1 MTAPN
6 PDDKILALRRTLAV
20 QREGCLRLAPEEA
33 LERILDSPQP
43 AALVHAFPEEDLH
56 ILIREIGPDD
66 ALPLIALASSKQ
78 REYLLDQEIWQRDR
92 IDLSATA
99 RWLDRLLRA
108 DASAARTIQWLAK
121 DKLDVIELF
130 LFRAIEVR
138 MREHDQDPS
147 VFGPDFFSY
156 DNVFYIRIISP
167 PPVPEKD
174 EPEPGGASLQDTVKK
189 LLDHLAD
196 SDYVRLQG
204 ILLEAAHVLPAETEE
219 EAYRL
224 RTVRLAEKGFLPFE
238 EAVGLYQPLNDQA
251 FPHKARRQ
259 HRLAPT
265 QPDFFP
271 LVPATVLPEGNLFTR
286 ALASLDDREQRQ
298 ALQEEFAALCNRII
312 VADRQKIDRR
322 EALATVVAKAS
333 GYIHI
338 GLQKR
343 LPQNASGVSD
353 ATAAR
358 EIGRYHLAGLFRL
371 GYGEATRLKRAAEE
385 WVHQSWFAG
394 QGLSLT
400 FWGETWLGVIGGL
413 LLKRPLF
420 FDNYQ
425 TGRMYREFACQEDID
440 WSRRQLMQ
448 VQRFDGLLGKL
459 DPTLTASAKAAFLTY
474 KNLLLSLWAR
484 SDLGLSKEIRPIA
497 LQAFQP
503 FFQALFEPDTAPTD
517 KGQKISAAKRSQFLE
532 WLATRTDET
541 ATALSAFIGS
551 SLESLFV
558 ELEDDYGRVSADR
571 IDPRYVSHFLIER

>member
-1 MTAPN
+1 MSTSN
-6 PDDKILALRRTLAV
+6 PEDKILALRRNLAV
-20 QREGCLRLAPEEA
+20 QREECLRLAPEEA

-56 ILIREIGPDD
+56 ILIREIGPED
-66 ALPLIALASSKQ
+66 ALPLIALASNKQ

-92 IDLSATA
+92 IDLTATV

-108 DASAARTIQWLAK
+108 DPSPTRSIQWLAK

-130 LFRAIEVR
+130 LSRAIEVQ
-138 MREHDQDPS
+138 MRENDQDPS
-147 VFGPDFFSY
+147 VFGADFFSY

-167 PPVPEKD
+167 PTAPKEE
-174 EPEPGGASLQDTVKK
+174 EPSPGGVSLHDTVKK

-204 ILLEAAHVLPAETEE
+204 ILLEAAHVLPAESEE

-238 EAVGLYQPLNDQA
+238 EAVGLYQPLNDQV

-259 HRLAPT
+259 HRLAPS

-271 LVPATVLPEGNLFTR
+271 LVPTTVLPEGNLFTR

-298 ALQEEFAALCNRII
+298 ALQEEFATLCNRII

-343 LPQNASGVSD
+343 LPQNASGASGT
-353 ATAAR
+353 TAAR
-358 EIGRYHLAGLFRL
+358 EIGRYHLEGLFRL
-371 GYGEATRLKRAAEE
+371 GFGEAARLKRAAEE

-420 FDNYQ
+420 FDNYRA
-425 TGRMYREFACQEDID
+425 GRMYREFACQEDID
-440 WSRRQLMQ
+440 WSRRQLLQ
-448 VQRFDGLLGKL
+448 VQRFDGLLGRI
-459 DPTLTASAKAAFLTY
+459 DPTLNASAKAAFLTY

-497 LQAFQP
+497 TEAFQP
-503 FFQALFEPDTAPTD
+503 FFEALFQPGATPTD
-517 KGQKISAAKRSQFLE
+517 KGHKISDAKRSQFLE
-532 WLATRTDET
+532 WLATRTDEA
-541 ATALSAFIGS
+541 ATALSASIGS

-558 ELEDDYGRVSADR
+558 ELEENYGRVSADR
-571 IDPRYVSHFLIER
+571 IDPRYVSHFLLAH

>member
-1 MTAPN
+1 MSTPN
-6 PDDKILALRRTLAV
+6 PDDKILALRRNLAV
-20 QREGCLRLAPEEA
+20 QREECLRLAPEEA

-56 ILIREIGPDD
+56 ILIREIGPED
-66 ALPLIALASSKQ
+66 ALPLIALASNKQ

-92 IDLSATA
+92 IDLTAAA

-108 DASAARTIQWLAK
+108 DPSPTRSIQWLAK

-130 LFRAIEVR
+130 LSRAIEVQ
-138 MREHDQDPS
+138 MRENDQDPS
-147 VFGPDFFSY
+147 VFGTDFFSY

-167 PPVPEKD
+167 PPVPKE
-174 EPEPGGASLQDTVKK
+174 ENPSPGGAAFQDTVKK

-204 ILLEAAHVLPAETEE
+204 ILLETAHVLPAETEE

-238 EAVGLYQPLNDQA
+238 EAVGLYQALNDQV

-259 HRLAPT
+259 HRLAPA

-271 LVPATVLPEGNLFTR
+271 LVPTAVLPEGNLFTR
-286 ALASLDDREQRQ
+286 ALASLNDREQHQ

-333 GYIHI
+333 SYIHI

-343 LPQNASGVSD
+343 LPQNASGAND

-358 EIGRYHLAGLFRL
+358 EIRRYHLEGLFRL
-371 GYGEATRLKRAAEE
+371 GYGEAARLKRTAEE
-385 WVHQSWFAG
+385 WVHQSWFAS

-425 TGRMYREFACQEDID
+425 TGRIYREFACQEDID
-440 WSRRQLMQ
+440 WSRRQLVQ
-448 VQRFDGLLGKL
+448 VQHFDGLLGRL
-459 DPTLTASAKAAFLTY
+459 GPTLTASAKAAFLTY
-474 KNLLLSLWAR
+474 KNLLLTLWAR
-484 SDLGLSKEIRPIA
+484 NELGLSEEGRPIA
-497 LQAFQP
+497 SEAFQP
-503 FFQALFEPDTAPTD
+503 FFETLFQPGAAPAD
-517 KGQKISAAKRSQFLE
+517 KGQKISDAKRSQFLE
-532 WLATRTDET
+532 WLATQT
-541 ATALSAFIGS
+541 AEAAAELSTSIGS
-551 SLESLFV
+551 SLESLFL
-558 ELEDDYGRVSADR
+558 ELEEDYGRVNADR
-571 IDPRYVSHFLIER
+571 IDPRFVSHFLLEH